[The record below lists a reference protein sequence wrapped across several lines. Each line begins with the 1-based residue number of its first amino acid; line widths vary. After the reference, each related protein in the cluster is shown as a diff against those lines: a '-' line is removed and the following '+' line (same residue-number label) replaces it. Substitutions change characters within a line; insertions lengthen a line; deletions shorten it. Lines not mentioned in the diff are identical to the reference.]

1 MRISCVQMDVLLG
14 KPEENLARVKAL
26 TARAAEGGADV
37 IVLPETWNVGF
48 FPREGLREMADPEG
62 AGVRRE
68 LGALAKEL
76 GVSLVAGSAAT
87 LREGK
92 VFNTAYVFDRSGEC
106 VGRYDKT
113 HLFSPMGEH
122 EAFTP
127 GSGLCTFRLDGVKC
141 ALILCYDV
149 RFPELFRVMAR
160 EGAELICLPA
170 QFNMTT
176 GPAHWEPSLRMRAV
190 DNEIFFVGAAAAR
203 YEGFSYECWGH
214 SMIIDPFG
222 TKLAE
227 ADEKEQIIYAEIDLD
242 RIREVRAQLPTFLH
256 LREDVYSIPAPVK
269 KP

>member
-1 MRISCVQMDVLLG
+1 MRISCVQMDVRLG

-62 AGVRRE
+62 ADVRRE

-92 VFNTAYVFDRSGEC
+92 VFNTAYVFDRGGEC

-122 EAFTP
+122 EYFTP
-127 GSGLCTFRLDGVKC
+127 GGGLCVFALDGVRC
-141 ALILCYDV
+141 GLILCYDI
-149 RFPELFRVMAR
+149 RFPELTRSLALQGIDVLFV
-160 EGAELICLPA
+160 PA
-170 QFNMTT
+170 QW
-176 GPAHWEPSLRMRAV
+176 PAVRLEHWRTLTRARAIE
-190 DNEIFFVGAAAAR
+190 NQIFLACCNGCGTAGDTVYGGNSAVYDPWGTVLAAAGESEEIIRADCDLSVIGEIRNSMHVFKDRRPELYR
-203 YEGFSYECWGH
+203 Y
-214 SMIIDPFG
+214 
-222 TKLAE
+222 
-227 ADEKEQIIYAEIDLD
+227 
-242 RIREVRAQLPTFLH
+242 
-256 LREDVYSIPAPVK
+256 
-269 KP
+269 